1 MTGGKV
7 VSSTVQVSVDPLTA
21 FRVFTEELDLWW
33 VRGPINFFDAGRVVE
48 MRCEAG
54 VGGRIGEVLDDREA
68 GELVAKAEITAWEP
82 GRRLA
87 WTSVIDDVLTEV
99 RFDPIGDG
107 TRVTVEHRIDEG
119 GDDRGGTAWSRV
131 VPAWFGSWCAR
142 RDQVPHEPVDIAKLG
157 LALYYSK
164 PAAAARWLA
173 ATFQLEPAGDLPE
186 GDDPLS
192 EGEHGPPWIE
202 LRAGNASLI
211 VFRAESEATGGPTHE
226 PWVYVDDLPGHLEHA
241 EANGAKIVRRLGW
254 GWLPSYSA
262 LDIEGRSWTF
272 AQARPTQR

>member
-1 MTGGKV
+1 V
-7 VSSTVQVSVDPLTA
+7 VTSQVEVSVDPLTA

-33 VRGPINFFDAGRVVE
+33 VRGPINFFHAGRVVE

-54 VGGRIGEVLDDREA
+54 VGGRIGEVLDDREV
-68 GELVAKAEITAWEP
+68 GEMVAKAEITAWEP
-82 GRRLA
+82 GRLLA

-99 RFDPIGDG
+99 RFEPVGQG

-131 VPAWFGSWCAR
+131 VPSWFGSWCAR
-142 RDQVPHEPVDIAKLG
+142 RDQVPHEPVDIARLG

-164 PAAAARWLA
+164 PASAARWLT

-186 GDDPLS
+186 GDDPLP

-211 VFRAESEATGGPTHE
+211 VFQAESDASGGPTHE
-226 PWVYVDDLPGHLEHA
+226 PWVYVDDLPGHLECA
-241 EANGAKIVRRLGW
+241 EAHGARIVRRLGW

-262 LDIEGRSWTF
+262 LDIEDRRWTF